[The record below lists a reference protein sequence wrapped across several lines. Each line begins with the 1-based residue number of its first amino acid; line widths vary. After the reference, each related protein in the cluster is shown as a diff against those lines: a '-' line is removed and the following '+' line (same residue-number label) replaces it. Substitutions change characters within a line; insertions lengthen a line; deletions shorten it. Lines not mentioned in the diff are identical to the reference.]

1 MATLPESRRRMPR
14 QIISQGRSVQGLS
27 EGLQELTA
35 RYFLYFPDATMSP
48 TISSVTVTSRRHC
61 DIAWAELK
69 FDGSTARICV
79 KFPKDP
85 KKRSNTPQERV
96 GQDASVEFNALSHL
110 YERFRRVP
118 GCSVVRPIAFFPEE
132 MAVVTEEVEGENLH
146 DLIKKMARLWLAGS
160 EVEVLSA
167 HCRACGVWLR
177 HFQEFT
183 IQPYQAML
191 PVRKIMEQL
200 RSHLEVCIEMGL
212 PRAESIH
219 LMTFCEE
226 QLRSVEGRDFPVVG
240 EHPDFQPDNIL
251 LSPAGVTVLDF
262 TNFRYGSAYNDV
274 ARFLAS
280 LDFLQK
286 NPLYPR
292 GGVHTLIAAF
302 LQGYG
307 WRQNE
312 MDAGLTVYLIRYM
325 VQATRTVRKWSYPN
339 PVKRLVE
346 RRAIGYL
353 SAWCRRV
360 IGARNALGENVL
372 R

>member
-1 MATLPESRRRMPR
+1 MTTLAGSHWWRLGQRLDR
-14 QIISQGRSVQGLS
+14 GT
-27 EGLQELTA
+27 GLQGVSEVLHKLTA
-35 RYFLYFPDATMSP
+35 RYDLYFPDAKISP
-48 TISSVTVTSRRHC
+48 TISSITVTSRRHC
-61 DIAWAELK
+61 DLARAELK

-85 KKRSNTPQERV
+85 KKRPTTPLERM
-96 GQDASVEFNALSHL
+96 GQDTKVDFETLSYL
-110 YERFRRVP
+110 YERFQRVR
-118 GCSVVRPIAFFPEE
+118 GYSVVRPIAHFPED

-146 DLIKKMARLWLAGS
+146 DLIKEKARLWHTGS
-160 EVEVLSA
+160 EIDALRA

-183 IQPYQAML
+183 AQQRRAAL
-191 PVRKIMEQL
+191 PAGRILERL
-200 RSHLEVCIEMGL
+200 RTDLDVCVTMGL
-212 PRAESIH
+212 PERVS
-219 LMTFCEE
+219 LRLLRCCEE
-226 QLRSVEGRDFPVVG
+226 QLRSIDGRDVPVVG

-262 TNFRYGSAYNDV
+262 TNFQYGSAYNDI

-286 NPLYPR
+286 NPLYRPGKIR
-292 GGVHTLIAAF
+292 TLKAAF

-307 WRQNE
+307 WSDSE
-312 MDAGLTVYLIRYM
+312 MNAGLIVYLIRYM
-325 VQATRTVRKWSYPN
+325 VQAAKTVRKCSYPH
-339 PVKRLVE
+339 PVKRLIE

-360 IGARNALGENVL
+360 IGAGHVFDENVL

>member
-1 MATLPESRRRMPR
+1 MPG
-14 QIISQGRSVQGLS
+14 QIISQGRGVQGVS
-27 EGLQELTA
+27 EVLQKLTE
-35 RYFLYFPDATMSP
+35 RYFLYFPDAKMSP

-79 KFPKDP
+79 KFPKEPGKTP
-85 KKRSNTPQERV
+85 KTPLERV
-96 GQDASVEFNALSHL
+96 GQDARVDFETLSYL

-146 DLIKKMARLWLAGS
+146 DLIKKKASLWHAGS
-160 EVEVLSA
+160 EVEVLRA

-183 IQPYQAML
+183 TQQRRAAL
-191 PVRKIMEQL
+191 PVSRILEQVGTD
-200 RSHLEVCIEMGL
+200 LEVCVKMGL
-212 PRAESIH
+212 PGAVSLSLLR
-219 LMTFCEE
+219 FCEE

-262 TNFRYGSAYNDV
+262 TNFRYGSAYNDI

-286 NPLYPR
+286 NPLYRR
-292 GGVHTLIAAF
+292 GRIRTLIAAF

-307 WRQNE
+307 WSQNE

-325 VQATRTVRKWSYPN
+325 VQAARTVRKVSYPN
-339 PVKRLVE
+339 PVKRLIE

-360 IGARNALGENVL
+360 IGAGNAFGENVL